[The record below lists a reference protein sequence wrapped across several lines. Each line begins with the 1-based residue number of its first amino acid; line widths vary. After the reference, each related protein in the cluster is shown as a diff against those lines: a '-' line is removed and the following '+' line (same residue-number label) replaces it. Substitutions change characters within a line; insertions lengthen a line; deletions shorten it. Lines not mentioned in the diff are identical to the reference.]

1 MLTEIDLD
9 HYLMTLTEF
18 EARPPS
24 GAKSLFNEDTMSYA
38 AAEAFAHFVD
48 GDATVEHL
56 AAYRAWMSYCRMTHM
71 TDEELAG
78 ARAVA
83 ADWAQKLGVE

>member
-1 MLTEIDLD
+1 MLNDVDLD

-18 EARPPS
+18 EARPPV
-24 GAKSLFNEDTMSYA
+24 AMFNEEAMSYA
-38 AAEAFAHFVD
+38 AAAAFAHFVD

-56 AAYRAWMSYCRMTHM
+56 AAYRAWMTYCRMTHM

-83 ADWAQKLGVE
+83 ADWAQRLDVE